1 MLCTVGILLCNIQIY
16 DMLQRGLPISR
27 SKTLSFNQ
35 KKNEKKVLLC
45 FYLLYFLWR
54 KRTYISFTLAASLKK
69 IKPPSCSNLV

>member
-35 KKNEKKVLLC
+35 KKMKKK
-45 FYLLYFLWR
+45 FY
-54 KRTYISFTLAASLKK
+54 SAFTCCTFSGGNAPIFHS
-69 IKPPSCSNLV
+69 P

>member
-35 KKNEKKVLLC
+35 KKIKK
-45 FYLLYFLWR
+45 
-54 KRTYISFTLAASLKK
+54 SFTLLLLAVLSLEETHLYFIHLSGLVKK